1 VWNASPSGATAG
13 RVLAICPDRAKASE
27 LARLLGE
34 RGLPLVVQHA
44 YPSPSALLSLLHN
57 PQPALCFVDADSDA
71 AAALRTIAEI
81 SARCPSLPVIALLGA
96 SDSDLILRCLREG
109 ASEFLIRP
117 FTTEQW
123 EAVWNRIASTRGGAH
138 HPAPSGKILCV
149 FPGKG
154 ASGATTIA
162 VNLAFQLERASC
174 DKLLLADLDGLTGTV
189 GFQLKLKSSYNFLD
203 ALAHADRLDTDLWKA
218 IVSRVRDV
226 DVLLAPEDP
235 AGADQEWNPGPLLDF
250 CRAHYELT
258 LIDTGAG
265 FGEWNL
271 ALARLADE
279 ILLVTT
285 AELPAL
291 HATQRVLAH
300 WDDQG
305 VSRSRLRLI
314 LNRYSPERDLP
325 ADAIEAALQCSVYHR
340 LPPDPE
346 TLQKAVMEGKPVS
359 PASRFGK
366 SLAELAEQL
375 RGQARRERGG
385 SFLAGLFRRR

>member
-96 SDSDLILRCLREG
+96 SNSDLILRCLREG

-123 EAVWNRIASTRGGAH
+123 EAVWNRIASTRGGAP

-162 VNLAFQLERASC
+162 VNLAFQLERAGC

-226 DVLLAPEDP
+226 DVSA
-235 AGADQEWNPGPLLDF
+235 
-250 CRAHYELT
+250 
-258 LIDTGAG
+258 
-265 FGEWNL
+265 
-271 ALARLADE
+271 
-279 ILLVTT
+279 
-285 AELPAL
+285 
-291 HATQRVLAH
+291 
-300 WDDQG
+300 
-305 VSRSRLRLI
+305 
-314 LNRYSPERDLP
+314 
-325 ADAIEAALQCSVYHR
+325 CS
-340 LPPDPE
+340 
-346 TLQKAVMEGKPVS
+346 
-359 PASRFGK
+359 
-366 SLAELAEQL
+366 
-375 RGQARRERGG
+375 
-385 SFLAGLFRRR
+385 